1 MLPDSLLNTI
11 GEYGMARTDRVSQLE
26 VTHRWQLLIA
36 GIKAYASDYG
46 QQCHEAGRQQGMWQE
61 RALWQMARDALE
73 SGMYDDALCEP
84 AKDEVAAK
92 AWAEKLQQFGQPEP
106 VTGYQDSTGKVHPLP
121 QGDPKSALRW
131 AAERSMAV
139 AKELARGWDD
149 CRAEMAKPCGNCNC
163 LAQCGDTAAW
173 AAEQAVP
180 AEQAHGQLDPR
191 SAADF
196 ARTIIG
202 FSDSF
207 NGQAFSSV
215 FDSDD
220 RQNLAMAL
228 DYLTEA
234 GAMLLNLADRVS
246 PATERRPLTESEL
259 RAEFKRLQQDY
270 EERLVMDLP
279 DFIAGA
285 EFAQRHFGITAGT
298 TEQAKEQ
305 M

>member
-1 MLPDSLLNTI
+1 MAAEGYEISQTRYRDGTYRSQ
-11 GEYGMARTDRVSQLE
+11 EYAAGWAMWRTRAALASAPAAMQGDDFESWWERSGQFSRAGGGGYE
-26 VTHRWQLLIA
+26 KTFAFYAWQTA
-36 GIKAYASDYG
+36 
-46 QQCHEAGRQQGMWQE
+46 HEAGRQQGMEQE
-61 RALWQMARDALE
+61 RALWQMAKDALE
-73 SGMYDDALCEP
+73 SGMYEDALCAP
-84 AKDEVAAK
+84 AKAEEAVK
-92 AWAEKLQQFGQPEP
+92 AWAEKLQQFGQPEAI
-106 VTGYQDSTGKVHPLP
+106 GYQDSTGKVHPI
-121 QGDPKSALRW
+121 G
-131 AAERSMAV
+131 
-139 AKELARGWDD
+139 
-149 CRAEMAKPCGNCNC
+149 EMAKPCGNCNC